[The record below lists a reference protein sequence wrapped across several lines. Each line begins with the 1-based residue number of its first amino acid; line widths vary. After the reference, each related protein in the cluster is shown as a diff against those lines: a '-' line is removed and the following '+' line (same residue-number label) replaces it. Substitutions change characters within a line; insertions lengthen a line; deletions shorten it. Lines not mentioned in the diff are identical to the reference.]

1 MQGEIFER
9 PWGYY
14 TVLEEGQGYLIKTIQ
29 VNPNEKLSLQ
39 SHEHRSEHW
48 IVLEGEAKV
57 YLNDKILNL
66 KCGESIDIAVGE
78 KHSLEN
84 ATCNNLKIAEVQK
97 GDILLETDIIR
108 YEDRYG
114 RA

>member
-1 MQGEIFER
+1 MQGKFFER

-48 IVLEGEAKV
+48 IVLEGEATV
-57 YLNDKILNL
+57 YLNEKILVL
-66 KCGESIDIAVGE
+66 KSFV
-78 KHSLEN
+78 SS
-84 ATCNNLKIAEVQK
+84 Q
-97 GDILLETDIIR
+97 
-108 YEDRYG
+108 
-114 RA
+114 

>member
-14 TVLEEGQGYLIKTIQ
+14 TVLEEGQGYLIKTIK

-48 IVLEGEAKV
+48 TVLKGEATV
-57 YLNDKILNL
+57 YLNDQVFTLTE
-66 KCGESIDIAVGE
+66 GESIDIAIGE

-84 ATCNNLKIAEVQK
+84 ATCNILKIAEIQR
-97 GDILLETDIIR
+97 GEYLSETDIIR
-108 YEDRYG
+108 YDDKYG
-114 RA
+114 RV